1 MTTEYPPLSLDHFA
15 DRLDTHGSNLDA
27 WPDAEREAARTLLA
41 QSEAARSE
49 LRRAEALEAA
59 LRELPKPDVSPALLA
74 RVLAIPDAG
83 SRRSGARERTP
94 AWPFRDPRVSALL
107 LGSAAL
113 CGVLLGL
120 VAPEEISPLAT
131 QNGQELSV
139 RELGADAAGA
149 ALDDPWDELDAI
161 AFAGDFTEEEP

>member
-1 MTTEYPPLSLDHFA
+1 MNTEYPPLSLERFA

-27 WPDAEREAARTLLA
+27 WPDAEREAARALLA

-59 LRELPKPDVSPALLA
+59 LRELPRPEVSPALLA

-83 SRRSGARERTP
+83 SRRTGAPARTT
-94 AWPFRDPRVSALL
+94 AWPFRGPRVPTLL
-107 LGSAAL
+107 FGSAAL

-120 VAPEEISPLAT
+120 FAPEGTSLLGT
-131 QNGQELSV
+131 QNV
-139 RELGADAAGA
+139 RELGVQALGADEAGA
-149 ALDDPWDELDAI
+149 AVDDPWDELDAI
-161 AFAGDFTEEEP
+161 AFAGDFTEEDP